1 MSAVSMAGSRSS
13 WLLDYSL
20 LLSMLS
26 LLALGIVM
34 VASTSMGI
42 SESRFGQ
49 PFHYLSRQVLFV
61 FVGVAVGWLVFKL
74 PLQFWQ
80 HIGFTL
86 LLVSVALLVLV
97 LLPDVGKT
105 VNGSSRWIPLGPF
118 NFQVSEFVKLAVP
131 IYMSGYLLRHAEE
144 VRGSFTGFLKPMAI
158 LSVFG
163 VLLLL
168 EPDFGATV
176 VILSTALGMLFLSGV
191 RFGQFFLLILL
202 IVVAMALLAVVSPY
216 RWERLTTF
224 LNPWAD
230 PFDSGFQLTQ
240 ALIAFGQGE
249 WFGVGLGSGVQKLF
263 YLPEAHTDFLYATL
277 AEELGLV
284 GSVVVILLFGF
295 VVWRSF
301 DIGQRALRAKKI
313 FAAHLAHGLG
323 LWFGLQAFINLGVNM
338 GMLPTKGL
346 TLPLMSYGG
355 SSLIMACI
363 AASLLLRIDY
373 EVRGHAKKQE
383 KRSS

>member
-1 MSAVSMAGSRSS
+1 MNAVSMAGSRSPQ
-13 WLLDYSL
+13 LLDYGL
-20 LLSMLS
+20 LFSILC
-26 LLALGIVM
+26 LLGLGIVM

-42 SESRFGQ
+42 SESKYGE
-49 PFHYLSRQVLFV
+49 PFYYLSRQLLFV
-61 FVGVAVGWLVFKL
+61 VVGGVFAVAVFKL
-74 PLQFWQ
+74 PLQLWQ
-80 HIGFTL
+80 HIGFIL
-86 LLVSVALLVLV
+86 LLVSVVLLVAV
-97 LLPDVGKT
+97 LIPDVGKT
-105 VNGSSRWIPLGPF
+105 VNGSSRWLPMGPF
-118 NFQVSEFVKLAVP
+118 NFQVSEFVKLVVP
-131 IYMSGYLLRHAEE
+131 IYMAGYLVRHAEE
-144 VRGSFTGFLKPMAI
+144 VRGSFTGFLKPMGI
-158 LSVFG
+158 LSIFG

-176 VILSTALGMLFLSGV
+176 VILATALGMLFLSGV
-191 RFGQFFLLILL
+191 RFGQFFLLLVL
-202 IVVAMALLAVVSPY
+202 IASAMAMLAVFSPY

-249 WFGVGLGSGVQKLF
+249 WFGVGLGGGVQKLF

-284 GSVVVILLFGF
+284 GSVIVILLFGF
-295 VVWRSF
+295 IVWRAF
-301 DIGQRALRAKKI
+301 DIGQRALRIKKV

-323 LWFGLQAFINLGVNM
+323 LWFGLQAFVNLGVNM

-355 SSLIMACI
+355 SSLIVTCI
-363 AASLLLRIDY
+363 AAALLLRIDY
-373 EVRGHAKKQE
+373 EVRGHVKKQE
-383 KRSS
+383 QLI

>member
-13 WLLDYSL
+13 QLLDYGL
-20 LLSMLS
+20 LLSMLC
-26 LLALGIVM
+26 LLGLGIVM

-42 SESRFGQ
+42 SESKFGE
-49 PFHYLSRQVLFV
+49 PFHYLSRQLLFVVLGVLFA
-61 FVGVAVGWLVFKL
+61 VAVFKL
-74 PLQFWQ
+74 PLKLWQ
-80 HIGFTL
+80 NIGFL
-86 LLVSVALLVLV
+86 MMLVSAVLLVAVLI
-97 LLPDVGKT
+97 PDVGKT
-105 VNGSSRWIPLGPF
+105 VNGSSRWLPIGPF
-118 NFQVSEFVKLAVP
+118 NFQVSEFVKLVVP
-131 IYMSGYLLRHAEE
+131 IYMAGYLVRHAEE
-144 VRGSFTGFLKPMAI
+144 VRGSFTGFLKPMGI

-176 VILSTALGMLFLSGV
+176 IIMATALGMLFLSGV
-191 RFGQFFLLILL
+191 RFGQFFLLLAL
-202 IVVAMALLAVVSPY
+202 IASAMVLLAIFSPY

-284 GSVVVILLFGF
+284 GSVVVIVLFGF
-295 VVWRSF
+295 IVWRAF
-301 DIGQRALRAKKI
+301 DIGQRALQIKKV
-313 FAAHLAHGLG
+313 FSAHLAHGLG
-323 LWFGLQAFINLGVNM
+323 LWFGLQAFVNLGVNM

-355 SSLIMACI
+355 SSLIVTCV
-363 AASLLLRIDY
+363 AAALLLRIDY
-373 EVRGHAKKQE
+373 EVRGHVKKQE
-383 KRSS
+383 QSA

>member
-1 MSAVSMAGSRSS
+1 MNAVSMAGSRSAQ
-13 WLLDYSL
+13 WLDYEL
-20 LLSMLS
+20 LFSILI
-26 LLALGIVM
+26 LLGLGIVM

-42 SESRFGQ
+42 SESKFGE
-49 PFHYLSRQVLFV
+49 PFHYLSRQLLFV
-61 FVGVAVGWLVFKL
+61 LVGGVFAVAVFKL
-74 PLQFWQ
+74 PLQLWQ
-80 HIGFTL
+80 HIGFIL
-86 LLVSVALLVLV
+86 LLVSAVLLVAV
-97 LLPDVGKT
+97 LIPDVGKT
-105 VNGSSRWIPLGPF
+105 VNGSSRWLPMGPF
-118 NFQVSEFVKLAVP
+118 NFQVSEFVKLVVP
-131 IYMSGYLLRHAEE
+131 IYMAGYLVRHAEE
-144 VRGSFTGFLKPMAI
+144 VRGSFTGFLKPMGI
-158 LSVFG
+158 LSVFS

-176 VILSTALGMLFLSGV
+176 IIMATALGMLFLSGV
-191 RFGQFFLLILL
+191 RFGQFFLLLAL
-202 IVVAMALLAVVSPY
+202 IASAMVLLAVFSPY

-295 VVWRSF
+295 IVWRAF
-301 DIGQRALRAKKI
+301 GIGQRALRIKKV
-313 FAAHLAHGLG
+313 FEAHLAHGLG
-323 LWFGLQAFINLGVNM
+323 LWFGLQAFVNLGVNM

-355 SSLIMACI
+355 SSLIVTCI
-363 AASLLLRIDY
+363 AAALLLRIDY
-373 EVRGHAKKQE
+373 EVRGHVKKQE
-383 KRSS
+383 QSV